1 MHGKFSLQEFWR
13 IRPRIKNRQ
22 EFGNRRNIDILDNN
36 FGIKVIYGKFSL
48 KELWYKTNTQNILT
62 RRI

>member
-1 MHGKFSLQEFWR
+1 MNGKFSLEEFWS

-48 KELWYKTNTQNILT
+48 KEFWYKTNTQKILT
-62 RRI
+62 RRN